1 MSNSDF
7 YKKYKRENT
16 KAIVIINEQH
26 KLLDEQKK
34 ILEEKYEVYEVLQVP
49 AQGWTLQEM
58 DKVIDKL
65 TSKEIRDGKRFL
77 DVVFVSPIPYLIMG
91 LTRKEVDWVPE
102 YAEETGIK
110 VKVFHND
117 NRIKKELPNGKIIQV
132 VAETGWQLI

>member
-1 MSNSDF
+1 MSYSNF
-7 YKKYKRENT
+7 YKRYKKENT

-34 ILEEKYEVYEVLQVP
+34 ILEEEYEVYEVLQVP
-49 AQGWTLQEM
+49 AQGWTLREM
-58 DKVIDKL
+58 DEVIEKL

-77 DVVFVSPIPYLIMG
+77 DVVFVSPIPYLMMK
-91 LTRKEVDWVPE
+91 LTRKEVEWVPE
-102 YAEETGIK
+102 YAEQTGIM

-117 NRIKKELPNGKIIQV
+117 NRIKKETNGKIIQT

>member
-16 KAIVIINEQH
+16 KAIVRINEQH

-34 ILEEKYEVYEVLQVP
+34 ILEEKYEVYEVLQVT
-49 AQGWTLQEM
+49 AQGWSLKEM
-58 DKVIDKL
+58 DEVIEKL
-65 TSKEIRDGKRFL
+65 TSKEIRDGKRLL
-77 DVVFVSPIPYLIMG
+77 DVVFVSPIPYLIME

-117 NRIKKELPNGKIIQV
+117 NRIKKELPNGKIIQA

>member
-1 MSNSDF
+1 MSNSDS

-34 ILEEKYEVYEVLQVP
+34 ILEEKYEVQEVLQVP
-49 AQGWTLQEM
+49 AQGWSLKEM
-58 DKVIDKL
+58 DEVIEKL
-65 TSKEIRDGKRFL
+65 ASEEIRDGKRLL
-77 DVVFVSPIPYLIMG
+77 DVVFVSPIPYLIMK

-117 NRIKKELPNGKIIQV
+117 NRIKKELPNGKIIQA

>member
-58 DKVIDKL
+58 DEIIDRL
-65 TSKEIRDGKRFL
+65 TSKEVRGNKRLL
-77 DVVFVSPIPYLIMG
+77 DIVFVSPIPYLLVQ
-91 LTRKEVDWVPE
+91 LTRKEVDWMPE

-117 NRIKKELPNGKIIQV
+117 NRIKKELPNGKIIQT
-132 VAETGWQLI
+132 VAETGWQLL

>member
-34 ILEEKYEVYEVLQVP
+34 ILEEKYKVYEVLQVP

-77 DVVFVSPIPYLIMG
+77 DVVFVSPIPYLIME
-91 LTRKEVDWVPE
+91 LTRKEVEWMPE

-117 NRIKKELPNGKIIQV
+117 NRIKKELPNGKIIQA

>member
-77 DVVFVSPIPYLIMG
+77 DVVFLSPIPYLIMQ
-91 LTRKEVDWVPE
+91 LTRKEVDWMPE

-117 NRIKKELPNGKIIQV
+117 NRIKKELPNGKIIQT

>member
-1 MSNSDF
+1 MSYSNF
-7 YKKYKRENT
+7 YKRYKKENT

-34 ILEEKYEVYEVLQVP
+34 ILEEEYEVYEVLQVP
-49 AQGWTLQEM
+49 AQGWTLREM
-58 DKVIDKL
+58 DEVIEKL

-77 DVVFVSPIPYLIMG
+77 DIVFVSPIPYLMMK
-91 LTRKEVDWVPE
+91 LTRKEVEWVPE
-102 YAEETGIK
+102 YAEQTGIM

-117 NRIKKELPNGKIIQV
+117 NRIKKETNGKIIQT

>member
-1 MSNSDF
+1 MSYSNF
-7 YKKYKRENT
+7 YKRYKKENT

-34 ILEEKYEVYEVLQVP
+34 ILEEEYEVCEVLQVP
-49 AQGWTLQEM
+49 AQGWALREM
-58 DKVIDKL
+58 DEVINRL

-77 DVVFVSPIPYLIMG
+77 DIVFVSPIPYLIRE
-91 LTRKEVDWVPE
+91 LTRKEVEWVPE
-102 YAEETGIK
+102 YAEQTGIM

-117 NRIKKELPNGKIIQV
+117 NRIKKETNGKVIQT

>member
-16 KAIVIINEQH
+16 KAIAIINEQH

-65 TSKEIRDGKRFL
+65 TSKEIRDGKRLL
-77 DVVFVSPIPYLIMG
+77 DVVFVSPIPYLIME
-91 LTRKEVDWVPE
+91 LTRKEVDWMPE

-117 NRIKKELPNGKIIQV
+117 NRIKKELPNGKIIQT

>member
-7 YKKYKRENT
+7 YKKYKKENT

-26 KLLDEQKK
+26 ELLDEQKK

-58 DKVIDKL
+58 DEVIDKL
-65 TSKEIRDGKRFL
+65 TSKEIRDGKRLL
-77 DVVFVSPIPYLIMG
+77 DVVFVSPIPYLIME
-91 LTRKEVDWVPE
+91 LTRKEVEWVPE
-102 YAEETGIK
+102 YAEQTGIM

-117 NRIKKELPNGKIIQV
+117 NRIKKEINGKIIQT